1 MSSSPPTP
9 PREVRVTD
17 YARRVVRRWYIV
29 AASVVIAVGLVFLH
43 KVSGSTNQATAT
55 ASVYLGQPLAP
66 GGGGVIA
73 QTPQSNSGIAV
84 TFVKSTPTLANA
96 AKASGLTA
104 KRLHG
109 HVSVLVSS
117 ASAGGTAGSASKATG
132 GSPTISITVEGPWS
146 RQRVQAAAESLANS
160 LIGFE
165 NRYADIKRR
174 QLKARITA
182 EQAEVKQLQATVDRA
197 NAALQEVDRSSL
209 SSTEKVAASAS
220 WGQILATSTQ
230 QLGDVSTQLPN
241 DQIALAGVD
250 AIESAQMI
258 SEAQGRQVSAVRRRS
273 SFVVAAFIGFIVG
286 VGLALLWDE
295 LRARRGAGGAA
306 A

>member
-1 MSSSPPTP
+1 MSSTPPTP

-17 YARRVVRRWYIV
+17 YARRVARRWYIV
-29 AASVVIAVGLVFLH
+29 VACVVIAVALVFLH

-55 ASVYLGQPLAP
+55 ASVYLGQPLSA
-66 GGGGVIA
+66 GGGPIP

-84 TFVKSTPTLANA
+84 TFVKSTPTLADA

-165 NRYADIKRR
+165 NRYTDIKRR

-182 EQAEVKQLQATVDRA
+182 EQAEVKQLQAAVDRA

-258 SEAQGRQVSAVRRRS
+258 SDAQGRQVSAVRRRS
-273 SFVVAAFIGFIVG
+273 TFVVAAFIGFIVG

-295 LRARRGAGGAA
+295 LRARRGAGGTAA
-306 A
+306 

>member
-29 AASVVIAVGLVFLH
+29 VASVVIAVGLVFLH
-43 KVSGSTNQATAT
+43 KVSGSTKQATAT
-55 ASVYLGQPLAP
+55 ASVYLGQPLAT
-66 GGGGVIA
+66 GGGGVIQ

-84 TFVKSTPTLANA
+84 TFVKSTATLAEA
-96 AKASGLTA
+96 ARAAHLTA
-104 KRLHG
+104 GRLHG
-109 HVSVLVSS
+109 HVSVLASS

-146 RQRVQAAAESLANS
+146 RQRVQAAAASLANS

-165 NRYADIKRR
+165 NRYTDIKRR

-182 EQAEVKQLQATVDRA
+182 EQAEVKQLQAAVDRA
-197 NAALQEVDRSSL
+197 NAALQEVDRSGL

-258 SEAQGRQVSAVRRRS
+258 SDARGRQVSAVRRRS

>member
-1 MSSSPPTP
+1 MSSTPPTP

-17 YARRVVRRWYIV
+17 YARRVARRWYIV
-29 AASVVIAVGLVFLH
+29 VACVVIAVGLVFLH

-55 ASVYLGQPLAP
+55 ASVYLGQPLSA
-66 GGGGVIA
+66 GGGPIP

-84 TFVKSTPTLANA
+84 TFVKSTPTLADA

-165 NRYADIKRR
+165 NRYTDIKRR

-182 EQAEVKQLQATVDRA
+182 EQAEVKQLQAAVDRA

-258 SEAQGRQVSAVRRRS
+258 SDAQGRQVSAVRRRS

-295 LRARRGAGGAA
+295 LRARRGAGGTAA
-306 A
+306 

>member
-1 MSSSPPTP
+1 MSSTPPTP

-17 YARRVVRRWYIV
+17 YARRVARRWYIV
-29 AASVVIAVGLVFLH
+29 VACVVIAVGLVFLH

-55 ASVYLGQPLAP
+55 ASVYLGQPLSA
-66 GGGGVIA
+66 GGGPIP

-165 NRYADIKRR
+165 NRYTDIKRR

-182 EQAEVKQLQATVDRA
+182 EQAEVKQLQAAVDRA
-197 NAALQEVDRSSL
+197 NAALQEVDRSGL

-258 SEAQGRQVSAVRRRS
+258 SDAQGRQVSAVRRRS

-286 VGLALLWDE
+286 VGLALLWDG
-295 LRARRGAGGAA
+295 LRARRGAGGTAA
-306 A
+306 